1 MRLAIAN
8 LKGGTAKTTTA
19 VYLALG
25 LAQTGR
31 TLLLDS
37 DPQGS
42 SLNWSE
48 EAGDFPITVIAWPT
62 RDLARR
68 VEQVAADY
76 EHIVIDTPPSH
87 EVIVRQALLVSSL
100 LVIPLAPS
108 LVEVGRLG
116 PTFDLAAEVD
126 AVHPLVP
133 RVLLTRVRTGT
144 RSAREARA
152 LLNMKEVPT
161 FSTEIPLR
169 ETYATAYGLTPT
181 DLADYAE
188 VLAELLRIQTNSRSL
203 VGAAR

>member
-1 MRLAIAN
+1 MQIAIAN

-25 LAQTGR
+25 LARTGR
-31 TLLLDS
+31 TLLVDS

-87 EVIVRQALLVSSL
+87 EVIVRQALLASRL

-116 PTFDLAAEVD
+116 PTFDPAAEVEPL
-126 AVHPLVP
+126 HPLIP
-133 RVLLTRVRTGT
+133 RVLLTRVRLGT

-152 LLNMKEVPT
+152 LLTAKEVPT
-161 FSTEIPLR
+161 FSAEIPLR

-181 DLADYAE
+181 DLAEYAG
-188 VLAELLRIQTNSRSL
+188 VLAELMQMQPSARSL
-203 VGAAR
+203 AEAAR